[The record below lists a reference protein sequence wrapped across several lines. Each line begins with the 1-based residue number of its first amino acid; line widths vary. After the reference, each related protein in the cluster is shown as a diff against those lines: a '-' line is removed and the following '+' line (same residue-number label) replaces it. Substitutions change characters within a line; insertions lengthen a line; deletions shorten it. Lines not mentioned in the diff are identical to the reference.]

1 MKNLAQITQQITNEY
16 VSLHSYVIPTEK
28 ISLTDNGLL
37 STGRNEFPLT
47 LDVIDQFAGIAEIP
61 KQFFR
66 ELEPDL
72 RPVIFNRRF
81 QARVANRRIGRDLRI
96 NLNQDKQIIGFD
108 DPKLLRIS
116 PVKLMDVF
124 NSSLPKNLPAKE
136 IMVGQI
142 DLSSRIMHVSCFSP
156 EKKIEPRPGDIINGG
171 VDIIHHTSGDTG
183 TQINCYLRRLICQN
197 GAVAHI
203 CSENK
208 TLRARRLNNGS
219 FDENDMLMQIQRLL
233 TQAWVQVNEKLD
245 AVRSLIEKKRI
256 SLDFL
261 RQERTKFSL
270 NNRMLAAIRLAIKED
285 EFGPTDTQ
293 FDIFN
298 AISRVATHDDALSFR
313 QRRTL
318 GRMAGEFSQQDVHKC
333 DNCGSWIIQQN

>member
-1 MKNLAQITQQITNEY
+1 MLRNIFDSTVSAFRAIITTNL
-16 VSLHSYVIPTEK
+16 
-28 ISLTDNGLL
+28 LL
-37 STGRNEFPLT
+37 
-47 LDVIDQFAGIAEIP
+47 AA
-61 KQFFR
+61 
-66 ELEPDL
+66 
-72 RPVIFNRRF
+72 NRRF
-81 QARVANRRIGRDLRI
+81 QARAANRRIGRDLRI

-116 PVKLMDVF
+116 PVKLMEVF
-124 NSSLPKNLPAKE
+124 NSSLPENLSAKE
-136 IMVGQI
+136 IKVARAN
-142 DLSSRIMHVSCFSP
+142 LSSRIMHVSCFSP
-156 EKKIEPRPGDIINGG
+156 EKLIEPRPSDIINGG
-171 VDIIHHTSGDTG
+171 IDIIHHTSGDTG

-208 TLRARRLNNGS
+208 QLRARRLNNGS
-219 FDENDMLMQIQRLL
+219 FDENDMLMQIRRLL
-233 TQAWVQVNEKLD
+233 TEAWVQINEKLD

-261 RQERTKFSL
+261 RQERTRFSL
-270 NNRMLAAIRLAIKED
+270 NNRMLAAIRFAIKED

-318 GRMAGEFSQQDVHKC
+318 SRMAGEFSQQDVHKC
-333 DNCGSWIIQQN
+333 NTCGSWIIQQN